1 MLDLIDEIK
10 YDFLQNYYN
19 PIFSQDLINKIEDR
33 DNQINNVI
41 NKLSDELSKNKLN
54 QFYIEELSKNE
65 NISVRFTLDAS
76 KIDKYNFIKFIK
88 LTKIRKYFRFDFF
101 FLKNFDI
108 EEDVFKEY
116 SKILKIVKNYA
127 DDNDTKL
134 SVIFI
139 PNSARFLPK
148 LFMTLVSF
156 GIEIG

>member
-19 PIFSQDLINKIEDR
+19 PLSQDLINKIEDR

-76 KIDKYNFIKFIK
+76 KIDKNFIKFIK
-88 LTKIRKYFRFDFF
+88 LTNIRKYF
-101 FLKNFDI
+101 I
-108 EEDVFKEY
+108 
-116 SKILKIVKNYA
+116 
-127 DDNDTKL
+127 
-134 SVIFI
+134 
-139 PNSARFLPK
+139 
-148 LFMTLVSF
+148 
-156 GIEIG
+156 